1 MILVYPFFYSDGSTG
16 CLQICWFLHEGQ
28 CPYIHT
34 PLSSLWLFK
43 TPNAILESSVLQE
56 SIKVSADVL
65 AATQAHFLYLLA
77 LSPKKEA
84 QPLMDFICN

>member
-1 MILVYPFFYSDGSTG
+1 MAAQGVCKSAGSYTRASV
-16 CLQICWFLHEGQ
+16 
-28 CPYIHT
+28 HT
-34 PLSSLWLFK
+34 YTLLSSLWLFK